1 MASPL
6 IDWLNRLLRRVPT
19 WAVYSL
25 GALPALWLLWL
36 ALSNGLGPDPVKVM
50 ERSLG
55 EWGLRFLLASLA
67 VTPLRRAGL
76 NLLKFRRALGLL
88 AFVYIAL
95 HLTVWIWPDMG
106 LRWAQIWAD
115 IVKRPYILFG
125 TAAFLC
131 MVPLAAT
138 SSNAAIRRMGAPA
151 WNRLHQL
158 AYPAL
163 ALGLLHF
170 VILSR
175 VWTVEVIVYA
185 ILGVGLLALRLPR
198 LIGMGVR
205 TGATAGQRAR

>member
-1 MASPL
+1 M
-6 IDWLNRLLRRVPT
+6 DRLNRHARRVPT
-19 WAVYSL
+19 WAVYMT
-25 GALPALWLLWL
+25 GALPALWLFWL

-55 EWGLRFLLASLA
+55 EWGLRFLLVSLA

-88 AFVYIAL
+88 AFFYIVL

-138 SSNAAIRRMGAPA
+138 SSSAAIRRMGAPA

-175 VWTVEVIVYA
+175 VWTIEVIAYA
-185 ILGVGLLALRLPR
+185 ILGLGLLGLRLPR
-198 LIGMGVR
+198 LIGIAFR
-205 TGATAGQRAR
+205 TGETAGQRAR